1 MPVAN
6 RLTIEDYEALPE
18 ALAHGH
24 ELVKGEL
31 VEVSGNIGEHNQ
43 LRDLIQRVLANYVE
57 EHKLG
62 GLVISEQE
70 YRFDEETTRAPD
82 VSYFSEAKKHLYNRK
97 RRVQLFV
104 PDLAIEIASPN
115 DRFGLVIE
123 KIDLYLKAGVRE
135 GWLFW
140 PDIRAA
146 FLCLTGR
153 DPQPVQEF
161 KPASIP
167 GFSMLIG
174 ELLDRLV

>member
-1 MPVAN
+1 MAVAN
-6 RLTIEDYEALPE
+6 RLTIEDYEALPA
-18 ALAHGH
+18 ALARGH

-43 LRDLIQRVLANYVE
+43 LRGLIQRVLAEYLE
-57 EHKLG
+57 DHKLG
-62 GLVISEQE
+62 GLVISEQG

-123 KIDLYLKAGVRE
+123 KIDEAGFVLHFAGMKIE
-135 GWLFW
+135 ENVGI
-140 PDIRAA
+140 IR
-146 FLCLTGR
+146 
-153 DPQPVQEF
+153 QVH
-161 KPASIP
+161 
-167 GFSMLIG
+167 
-174 ELLDRLV
+174 RLANGDLEK